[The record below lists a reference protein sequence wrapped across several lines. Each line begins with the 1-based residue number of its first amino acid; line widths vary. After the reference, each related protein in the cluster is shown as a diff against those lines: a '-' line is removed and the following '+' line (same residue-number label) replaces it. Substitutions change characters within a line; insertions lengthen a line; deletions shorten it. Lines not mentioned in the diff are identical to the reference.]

1 MGVRLI
7 PSHAAVVALSLLTS
21 TCAAASDAVSVS
33 VKNPLPSPRLSQTIA
48 LRLAELRK
56 VAPALDPTKT
66 VIVDAT
72 GQPVA
77 TQLVDMDGDESP
89 DEIVLQAD
97 FGAGEAKT
105 FTVQAGQRHPFT
117 RSDFKVY
124 GRFVRERHDD
134 FAWENDRIAHRM
146 YGADLETWA
155 KEPLTSSGVDIW
167 AKRTNKLVINDW
179 YMVDNYHQDNG
190 DGGDFYSVGKS
201 RGCGGLGIWQDGKL
215 YVSRNFVTSRVL
227 ANGPI
232 RLVFELGYAPWDV
245 GGMRVAETKRV
256 ILDAGQGFDRFES
269 VFKVDGQ
276 ERPLDVALGIANHK
290 GGTAQYDAK
299 GGWLRSW
306 EPLAAPN
313 GNMGCGVVVAGQPAD
328 YRPTDSDFL
337 IVTHAKSGVPLVYY
351 AGFGWDRGGSVAD
364 VVAWTKKVDG
374 FAREVAAPLQISLTP
389 SSAAAALPPPARA
402 PQKAEKWSVRAC
414 DSVMARRPAGFG
426 DNWDYDTGLVLL
438 GFEHTWRETKERKYF
453 DYVRRTVDPLVDAD
467 GKIKG
472 YELEKYNIDEINMG
486 KALFALLAES
496 TDPKEKDRYKKALGL
511 LRSQMLRHPRTTEG
525 GFWHKGIY
533 PHQMWLD
540 GVYMASPFLAK
551 YAVVFGEPA
560 IFDDVAKQI
569 LLAEEHMRDAKTGL
583 LYHGWD
589 ESREQRWADPKTGT
603 SPQFWGRSMGWY
615 AMALVDVL
623 ELMPQ
628 NHPKRT
634 AIVAVLSRLAA
645 ALSSVQD
652 KATGVWWQVLDAGSR
667 EKNYREASASSM
679 FVYALSK
686 GIKNGWLDKTTY
698 GPVAARGYQG
708 ILDQFIEI
716 DGDGQVNVTSIC
728 AAAGLGGKP
737 YRDGSYDYYTS
748 IDVVTNEPKG
758 VGAFLLASVERE

>member
-7 PSHAAVVALSLLTS
+7 LSRLTIVALSLLTS

-33 VKNPLPSPRLSQTIA
+33 VKNPLPAPRVSQTIA

-56 VAPALDPTKT
+56 VAPALDPAKT
-66 VIVDAT
+66 VVVDAA
-72 GQPVA
+72 GHPIA
-77 TQLVDMDGDESP
+77 SQLVDMDGDESP
-89 DEIVLQAD
+89 DEIVLQSD
-97 FGAGEAKT
+97 FAAGEAKT
-105 FTVQAGQRHPFT
+105 FTVQAGERRSFT

-146 YGADLETWA
+146 YGADLETWV

-167 AKRTNKLVINDW
+167 AKRTSKLVINDW
-179 YMVDNYHQDNG
+179 YMTDNYHQDNG

-201 RGCGGLGIWQDGKL
+201 RGCGGLGIWQNGKL

-232 RLVFELGYAPWDV
+232 RLVFELGYAPWDA
-245 GGMRVAETKRV
+245 GGLRVAETKRV

-269 VFKVDGQ
+269 VLKVDGQ
-276 ERPLDVALGIANHK
+276 ERSLEVAVGIANHK
-290 GGTAQYDAK
+290 GGAAEVDPK
-299 GGWLRSW
+299 GAWLRSW
-306 EPLAAPN
+306 EPLKEPN
-313 GNMGCGVVVAGQPAD
+313 GNIGCGVVVTGQPAD
-328 YRPTDSDFL
+328 YRPTDTDFL

-351 AGFGWDRGGSVAD
+351 AGFGWDRGGSAAD
-364 VVAWTKKVDG
+364 VASWTKKVDA
-374 FAREVAAPLQISLTP
+374 FAREVAAPLQVSLAP
-389 SSAAAALPPPARA
+389 SSPTAATSPSARPA
-402 PQKAEKWSVRAC
+402 QKAQAWSVRVC
-414 DSVMARRPAGFG
+414 DSIMARSASGFG
-426 DNWDYDTGLVLL
+426 ERWDYDTGLVLL
-438 GFEHTWRETKERKYF
+438 GFEHVWRATRDRTYL
-453 DYVRRTVDPLVDAD
+453 DYMKRTVDRLVDTD

-472 YELEKYNIDEINMG
+472 YELEKYNIDQINMG
-486 KALFALLAES
+486 KVLFALLAES
-496 TDPKEKDRYKKALGL
+496 TEAKEKDRYRKALGL

-569 LLAEEHMRDAKTGL
+569 LLAEAHTRDSQTGL

-589 ESREQRWADPKTGT
+589 ESREQRWSNPKTGT
-603 SPQFWGRSMGWY
+603 SPQFWGRAMGWY

-628 NHPKRT
+628 AHPQRA
-634 AIVAVLSRLAA
+634 AIVAVLGRLAA
-645 ALSSVQD
+645 AVAAVQD
-652 KATGVWWQVLDAGSR
+652 KSTGVWWQVLDAGSR

-679 FVYALSK
+679 FVYALTK
-686 GIKNGWLDKTTY
+686 AIKNGWLDKTTY

-708 ILDQFIEI
+708 ILDQFVEI
-716 DGDGQVNVTSIC
+716 DGDGRVNVASIC
-728 AAAGLGGKP
+728 AAAGLGGSP
-737 YRDGSYDYYTS
+737 YRDGSFEYYS
-748 IDVVTNEPKG
+748 GIDVVTNEPKG
-758 VGAFLLASVERE
+758 VGAFLLASAERE